1 MNPEVLISTSNSILT
16 IVINRP
22 SAKNAI
28 NTAVSHAIAAA
39 MDELD
44 SREDLRVAVITGA
57 GDTFC
62 AGMDLKAF
70 AAGERP
76 FLEGRGFAGLV
87 ERLPVKPLIAAVEGY
102 ALAGG
107 FEIALASDLIVASRT
122 ASFGIPEVK
131 RGLIAAAGGLMRL
144 PLQIPRKLAME
155 LALTGEF
162 MSAQRAYELGLV
174 NRLTEPGTALTE
186 ALHLASLIVA
196 NAPLS
201 VAASKR
207 IILDSENWASTEQFE
222 KQQPI
227 VTRIFESEDA
237 QEGATAFAEKRPPE
251 WRGK

>member
-28 NTAVSHAIAAA
+28 NTAVSHTIAAA

-144 PLQIPRKLAME
+144 PRQIPRKLAME

-227 VTRIFESEDA
+227 VARIFESEDA

>member
-1 MNPEVLISTSNSILT
+1 MNPEVLVSTSNGILT

-39 MDELD
+39 IDELD
-44 SREDLRVAVITGA
+44 SRDDLRVAVITGA

-144 PLQIPRKLAME
+144 PRQIPRKLAME

-162 MSAQRAYELGLV
+162 MSAERAYELGLV
-174 NRLTEPGTALTE
+174 NRLSEPGSALTE

-207 IILDSENWASTEQFE
+207 IILDSENWASTEQFQ

-227 VTRIFESEDA
+227 VAQIFESEDA